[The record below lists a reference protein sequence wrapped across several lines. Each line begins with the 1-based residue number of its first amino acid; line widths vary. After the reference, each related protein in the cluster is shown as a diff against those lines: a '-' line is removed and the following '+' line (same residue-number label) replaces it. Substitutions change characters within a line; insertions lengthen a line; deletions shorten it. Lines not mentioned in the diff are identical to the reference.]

1 MSGSLTFLGWQ
12 RSGIYNL
19 AGNLNGDPANRRLSG
34 SIALRLQE
42 RDGPGVANHQAGFQ
56 IMGPGDVK
64 SLAQRAVT
72 RMAPLPNSSNAE
84 TTLCVHVELAAADL
98 PWRFTPQLPNN
109 KHLRPWIVLVVGTA
123 TESDLEG
130 EIDLLPD
137 NLIRLRRPVLLAHP
151 LDQAARWAHVQIA
164 LQGEHPNLETLSQPQ
179 LETLIQSKGGKAIA
193 RLLSPRPLTPNRR
206 HIAAIVPVFRPNAEF
221 WWGNNPPAEVVL
233 PVYRH
238 WRFRSGEGGDFRT
251 LAARLRAVQPD
262 PGDGQAP
269 VIYDR
274 IEPPTTITMRGALG
288 PIGGADEEASA
299 AVKADLAGLATP
311 PTDPRGRPVIG
322 LPVYGAA
329 WRDAPNDTSWGESAN
344 QHPGYR
350 GGAGLGADAAIDL
363 QEPLVETVNEQ
374 IGAVQEAA
382 QRINQLVAGLQAA
395 GALWRQHLPQS
406 PQQRLLLYGPSMR
419 RMVSANGPVLNQ
431 ITGDERPL
439 PPALFSSAARR
450 LLRYGPARTALA
462 KPDAILPGAILEEA
476 NRCPPLPEAY
486 PPDGNHVDILIPE
499 QGMPP
504 LKEVWENLDKA
515 SLDDVLSALDEF
527 VQSLPDEVRDSNEFR
542 SFWDLLIDC
551 IQTAYRNKQ
560 QFDFVALAE
569 ILAPLVDPNA
579 DLSRLAR
586 WNCERHIFDP
596 DDSFDELEEDLDTE
610 PPDRPCRPVDLEAV
624 EESLSDA
631 IDPTGDNPWVV
642 DLVLDG
648 IEGLPD
654 PPLAPVEIC
663 TGVDLPAWRFLRDR
677 HPDWLL
683 PGVNRLAS
691 DSVSAFESNPTFV
704 DSFLLGINTQ
714 LLAELH
720 WRNIPIAAGCTPL
733 KMFWGR
739 INPVPGQPA
748 NTLARANDILDIGNW
763 SDGSALGDPSHHP
776 DQQGSAN
783 LVLVIRSDL
792 FRRYPATLVS
802 AVQAMEDAAGDPLF
816 GRGHE
821 PAENAPRAWPNFQGS
836 IGEDVTFFG
845 FDLTPEQARRYWIVL
860 EEPASGYRFRSDQNS
875 TATNGADFAAAT
887 LNIPTRVLISGPEL
901 IPE

>member
-64 SLAQRAVT
+64 SLAHRAVT
-72 RMAPLPNSSNAE
+72 RMVPPPNSSNAE
-84 TTLCVHVELAAADL
+84 TTICVHVELAAADL
-98 PWRFTPQLPNN
+98 PWRFTPQLPNS
-109 KHLRPWIVLVVGTA
+109 KALRPWIALVVGTA
-123 TESDLEG
+123 AEGDFEG
-130 EIDLLPD
+130 EINLLPD
-137 NLIRLRRPVLLAHP
+137 NLIRLRRPVMLDHP
-151 LDQAARWAHVQIA
+151 LDQAARWAHVQIG
-164 LQGEHPNLETLSQPQ
+164 LQGDHPNLETLSQAQ
-179 LETLIQSKGGKAIA
+179 LDALIQSQGGKAIA

-206 HIAAIVPVFRPNAEF
+206 HIAAIVPVFQPNADLS
-221 WWGNNPPAEVVL
+221 WGSDPPAELVL

-238 WRFRSGEGGDFRT
+238 WTFRSGEGGDFRT
-251 LAARLRAVQPD
+251 LAARLRAVQPA
-262 PGDGQAP
+262 PADGQAP

-274 IEPPTTITMRGALG
+274 IEPPTTIATRGALG

-299 AVKADLAGLATP
+299 AVQADLADLASP

-322 LPVYGAA
+322 LPSYGADWNDDPIA
-329 WRDAPNDTSWGESAN
+329 APWGAAAN
-344 QHPGYR
+344 QHPGHR
-350 GGAGLGADAAIDL
+350 GIAGLGADAAIDL
-363 QEPLVETVNEQ
+363 QDTLVETVNEQ
-374 IGAVQEAA
+374 IGAVREAE

-395 GALWRQHLPQS
+395 GALWRQRLPQS

-419 RMVSANGPVLNQ
+419 RMVSANGPVLDQ
-431 ITGDERPL
+431 VTGDGRPL

-450 LLRYGPARTALA
+450 VLRYGPARTTLA
-462 KPDAILPGAILEEA
+462 RPDAIRPDAIVEEA
-476 NRCPPLPEAY
+476 NRCPPLPEAH
-486 PPDGNHVDILIPE
+486 PPNGNHVGILFPE
-499 QGMPP
+499 QGMPS
-504 LKEVWENLDKA
+504 LEDAWANLGKA
-515 SLDDVLSALDEF
+515 SIDEVRDALDEF
-527 VQSLPDEVRDSNEFR
+527 FQSLPPQVQGSSDFIQ
-542 SFWDLLIDC
+542 FWEQVLGC
-551 IQTAYRNKQ
+551 INYAFDHKL
-560 QFDFVALAE
+560 QFDFIALADV
-569 ILAPLVDPNA
+569 LTSLFDPNV
-579 DLSRLAR
+579 DLTGLRR
-586 WNCERHIFDP
+586 WNCEAHLFE
-596 DDSFDELEEDLDTE
+596 DDGSFDEWEDDLDTS
-610 PPDRPCRPVDLEAV
+610 PPDRPCTPVDIEAL

-631 IDPTGDNPWVV
+631 IDPTGDNPWIV

-663 TGVDLPAWRFLRDR
+663 TGVDLPSWRFLRDR

-683 PGVNRLAS
+683 PGVNGLAS
-691 DSVSAFESNPTFV
+691 DGVSAFESNPSFV
-704 DSFLLGINTQ
+704 DAFLLGINSQ

-739 INPVPGQPA
+739 INPVQGQPSGA
-748 NTLARANDILDIGNW
+748 LERANDIIDVGNW
-763 SDGSALGDPSHHP
+763 PAGSTLGDGSHHP

-802 AVQAMEDAAGDPLF
+802 AVQANQDAAGDPLF
-816 GRGHE
+816 DPGNE
-821 PAENAPRAWPNFQGS
+821 PAANAPRTWPIFQGS

-845 FDLTPEQARRYWIVL
+845 FDLTPEQARGFWIVL
-860 EEPASGYRFRSDQNS
+860 DEPPTGYRFRNDQGPNVN
-875 TATNGADFAAAT
+875 NGADFAAAT
-887 LNIPTRVLISGPEL
+887 LNIPTRVMISGAEL